1 MDRQIVYPAQI
12 PLDSDQL
19 NAQRN
24 AYVGLGQLAA
34 MAYGWTT
41 VSASGFAC
49 APGAGLA
56 VVLAPGSLLAPGV
69 VDGTAYGT
77 LAAVASALVRQYGS
91 RDPVTLAVPG
101 AGATYTVYV
110 TPATV
115 DGADTVLPF
124 YNAADPSVT
133 YAGADN
139 SGNTAPTVRQDVAQP
154 GIGTSVP
161 TGAYALW
168 TITVPA
174 GATSI
179 TAGMITQAEGAPFY
193 DTIPQLQAGK
203 QDSLGF
209 TPVQQ
214 GGGADQGSNKVYLG
228 WEIISGTSTGRLR
241 YQIDATDIGALANY
255 ADVTAEQTA
264 RASAD
269 AALSTRIN
277 GCVLQ
282 QSDSA
287 TNPVTLLGVN
297 TSDYRVRAYDPV
309 EAVWKVLA
317 NYSDVEAVQATIGEL
332 TTAWGYV
339 LASDNIAVPAWA
351 TSVEIEAVGAGGGG
365 GGCQGSSTAETV
377 SGGGGASGGYIK
389 AIYPVAGGD
398 TLGITIGAGGGGGEG
413 ALPGNEG
420 GTTVVSL
427 NGTELFYIPGGG
439 GSGKPTTAN
448 TAGGGGSMP
457 VVVTPATAAYY
468 TCGNSGSD
476 GQAGNW
482 VFAGNG
488 APSVYGGAG
497 RAGNNGGQPATS
509 PGAGGGGAY
518 DSGMTGSA
526 HDGGAGG
533 IACVTFRFIP

>member
-1 MDRQIVYPAQI
+1 MDYTSAPGYVTDAQGRRQYQDRD
-12 PLDSDQL
+12 LL
-19 NAQRN
+19 NGVKGTSLVKADRN
-24 AYVGLGQLAA
+24 AIMNSLMYLIQMVQIIPNPSDDSQVWAAIEAMIKAALIGVG
-34 MAYGWTT
+34 
-41 VSASGFAC
+41 
-49 APGAGLA
+49 
-56 VVLAPGSLLAPGV
+56 GSL
-69 VDGTAYGT
+69 D
-77 LAAVASALVRQYGS
+77 
-91 RDPVTLAVPG
+91 
-101 AGATYTVYV
+101 
-110 TPATV
+110 
-115 DGADTVLPF
+115 
-124 YNAADPSVT
+124 
-133 YAGADN
+133 
-139 SGNTAPTVRQDVAQP
+139 
-154 GIGTSVP
+154 
-161 TGAYALW
+161 
-168 TITVPA
+168 
-174 GATSI
+174 
-179 TAGMITQAEGAPFY
+179 
-193 DTIPQLQAGK
+193 
-203 QDSLGF
+203 F

-214 GGGADQGSNKVYLG
+214 GGGADQGSNKVNIG
-228 WEIISGTSTGRLR
+228 WEIVNGTSTGRLR
-241 YQIDATDIGALANY
+241 YQIDATDIGPIANY
-255 ADVTAEQTA
+255 SDVTAVQSDLATEQAA
-264 RASAD
+264 RANADTTLSA
-269 AALSTRIN
+269 RID

-287 TNPVTLLGVN
+287 TNPVTRLGVN

-309 EAVWKVLA
+309 EAVWKVIA